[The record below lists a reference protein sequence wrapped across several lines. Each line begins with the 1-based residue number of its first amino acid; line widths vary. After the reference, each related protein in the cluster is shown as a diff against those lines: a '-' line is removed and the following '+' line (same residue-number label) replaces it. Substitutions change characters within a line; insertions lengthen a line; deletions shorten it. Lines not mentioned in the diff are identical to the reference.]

1 MGKKKCWSCITG
13 DLEHCI
19 VCGRPAELHHIF
31 GGPNRKLSTED
42 GLIIPLCPEHH
53 RTGRNAVHMDGDTAA
68 LVHIIGELAWIENNK
83 LPFEDREMA
92 IERFRN
98 RYGKNY
104 I

>member
-1 MGKKKCWSCITG
+1 MGKKTWSCITG
-13 DLEHCI
+13 DIDHCI
-19 VCGRPAELHHIF
+19 ICGKPAERHHVF
-31 GGPNRKLSTED
+31 GAANRRLSTED

>member
-1 MGKKKCWSCITG
+1 MGKKTWSCITG
-13 DLEHCI
+13 DLDHCI
-19 VCGRPAELHHIF
+19 ICGKAAERHHCL

-68 LVHIIGELAWIENNK
+68 LVHVIGELAWIENNK